1 MLKLVKDWCEK
12 FSVGSVLIAAYQSGN
27 NEFWPVAFGL
37 GFATFAISFYL
48 AKRGV
53 K

>member
-37 GFATFAISFYL
+37 GFAISFYL